1 MPSLSC
7 SLSSFSRSPGF
18 FSSSSPYLTPSA
30 KVILPSSSLAAGL
43 VTASAASSSALVPF
57 KLSRKA
63 RILSLAAAS
72 KPGKSLSV
80 ISSTVAF
87 SSISTPTSR
96 GEYPP
101 STCASTTWI
110 ALSRLPNSV
119 SLFSMPKSASAA
131 RTECKAF
138 ARRCLKRCTGS
149 VILNFTISC
158 NSPFGVLFIASP
170 AGILSATAT
179 SEPARPRGTRAT

>member
-1 MPSLSC
+1 MLGSASSAKYFSSPSRSWSRSIRFGSAFSRFSPYLTPISNAALKAGSFIFSESSSSSPKAFFMPSLSC

-101 STCASTTWI
+101 STCASTT
-110 ALSRLPNSV
+110 
-119 SLFSMPKSASAA
+119 
-131 RTECKAF
+131 
-138 ARRCLKRCTGS
+138 
-149 VILNFTISC
+149 
-158 NSPFGVLFIASP
+158 
-170 AGILSATAT
+170 
-179 SEPARPRGTRAT
+179 